1 MKPSRRRVTLDE
13 QTGRGM
19 EAPGALSKQFDVFLF
34 DLDGVIYLGREPLP
48 GARETLSRLRS
59 DGKKIRFLTNDP
71 RPTRA
76 QIVRRLADMGIEARL
91 EEVVTSGWAT
101 ASYLREKGIGSVYV
115 LGSRGLASEIGALG
129 VEVVDEGPCEAVVV
143 GSDEHVSYSHL
154 RRASQLIF
162 NGSKFVATNADASF
176 PSPKGPL
183 PGTGAIVEAI
193 KVVTGEEPIIVGKPY
208 SPMFDMAFMGLAVTR
223 DRTVMLGD
231 TPASD
236 IAGAH
241 NAGITG
247 VMVSK
252 EGASRFQIPF
262 APDAVIMEL
271 TDLTERRMDIRAGGR
286 SRTSSA
292 GGRGRGLDP

>member
-1 MKPSRRRVTLDE
+1 M
-13 QTGRGM
+13 
-19 EAPGALSKQFDVFLF
+19 
-34 DLDGVIYLGREPLP
+34 
-48 GARETLSRLRS
+48 
-59 DGKKIRFLTNDP
+59 
-71 RPTRA
+71 
-76 QIVRRLADMGIEARL
+76 
-91 EEVVTSGWAT
+91 
-101 ASYLREKGIGSVYV
+101 
-115 LGSRGLASEIGALG
+115 
-129 VEVVDEGPCEAVVV
+129 EVVDEGPCEAVVV

-193 KVVTGEEPIIVGKPY
+193 KVVAGEEPVIVGIPY
-208 SPMFDMAFMGLAVTR
+208 SPMFDMAFVGLAVTR

-252 EGASRFQIPF
+252 EGAPRSQIPF